1 MNLVQLSEQLK
12 DVPDNFLMTE
22 VQNPTGAY
30 PAYLIVSEMTRR
42 KRMRENAP
50 KQEPQTTVAEDLMSG
65 GIRAMQPQM
74 PQQMP
79 QQPGAAQAMAS
90 QMPMPQMP
98 QSPQEPQMMAAG
110 GLVAFEQGGPIRA
123 QTGLFV
129 DPTQTVSEPGSPLRF
144 KVRDYY
150 KSGIYNEIDE
160 LEKAGFTDA
169 QISQMD
175 PAQRTQTVQSI
186 RQESMGVPSGAELE
200 KRMAPAMAQPTP
212 QPLVQPRGAGGG
224 ASKIPPPPA
233 GPSTAAEAMRLA
245 TEITTASPPTYDR
258 AAEIIKLGAALP
270 DTASQA
276 MADYIGKQEGQMAG
290 QRESNLNMALMQAGL
305 GMMGSRARS
314 GIQGVA
320 EGGLEGLKSY
330 RQGMSDIQKGE
341 QQIELARMKMAE
353 AKDARQRGL
362 YDLAMKDEAL
372 GIDAFKLGQAAKAQG
387 ADILAKLGQT
397 EAYEKVGQLRG
408 SGRTADTI
416 PSPAEVKSVR
426 EQVTQELTTRLINSG
441 KKFTPNS
448 PEFMNAVEQEVANQ
462 FATRY
467 GKRYL
472 PSIVEASASQRGDFN
487 ALTAGP

>member
-110 GLVAFEQGGPIRA
+110 GLVAFEQGGPIRGQA
-123 QTGLFV
+123 GLLADLRRYV
-129 DPTQTVSEPGSPLRF
+129 LPYEDEERRAALDESVSEIGPYILGATSDIPFPRFTPLGADPESSPLGNLIRGRLSPTEDAAYVPPSNYAPPSKEPVISLQSLGVGKKKSETDIMLEMMAQQQAERDRQASKTGSP
-144 KVRDYY
+144 V
-150 KSGIYNEIDE
+150 
-160 LEKAGFTDA
+160 AT
-169 QISQMD
+169 
-175 PAQRTQTVQSI
+175 
-186 RQESMGVPSGAELE
+186 GAPP
-200 KRMAPAMAQPTP
+200 K
-212 QPLVQPRGAGGG
+212 GAG
-224 ASKIPPPPA
+224 ASKVTAPPPQT

-245 TEITTASPPTYDR
+245 TEITTARPPTYDR
-258 AAEIIKLGAALP
+258 EAEIIKLGAALP
-270 DTASQA
+270 DTASEA

-362 YDLAMKDEAL
+362 YDLAMKNEAL
-372 GIDAFKLGQAAKAQG
+372 SIDAYKLGQDAKAKG

-408 SGRTADTI
+408 RTADTI

-426 EQVTQELTTRLINSG
+426 EQVTQ
-441 KKFTPNS
+441 
-448 PEFMNAVEQEVANQ
+448 
-462 FATRY
+462 
-467 GKRYL
+467 
-472 PSIVEASASQRGDFN
+472 
-487 ALTAGP
+487 ALTAKFLNSGQKYDPLILQNT

>member
-212 QPLVQPRGAGGG
+212 QPLAPPKGAGSGGG
-224 ASKIPPPPA
+224 ARKVVPP
-233 GPSTAAEAMRLA
+233 GPGAEAIRIAQDLA
-245 TEITTASPPTYDR
+245 GATAPSYNR
-258 AAEIIKLGAALP
+258 EQGIEALRAALP
-270 DTASQA
+270 DTASTA
-276 MADYIGKQEGQMAG
+276 LADYIGKQEGQMAG

-305 GMMGSRARS
+305 GMMGSKARS

-330 RQGMSDIQKGE
+330 RQGMAELQKGE

-353 AKDARQRGL
+353 AKDARERGL
-362 YDLAMKDEAL
+362 FDLSLKEEANAA
-372 GIDAFKLGQAAKAQG
+372 DMFKQGQEAKYRAG
-387 ADILAKLGQT
+387 SILAAVESARRPT
-397 EAYEKVGQLRG
+397 
-408 SGRTADTI
+408 GRTADTI
-416 PSPAEVKSVR
+416 PSPAEVNSVR
-426 EQVTQELTTRLINSG
+426 AQVKEELTTRLINSG
-441 KKFTPNS
+441 QKFTPNS

-467 GKRYL
+467 GKIYR
-472 PSIVEASASQRGDFN
+472 PSIMEAPASQRGDFN
-487 ALTAGP
+487 AITAGP

>member
-98 QSPQEPQMMAAG
+98 QQMPQEPQMMAGG

-123 QTGLFV
+123 QSGLFANLEE
-129 DPTQTVSEPGSPLRF
+129 DMPVSFE
-144 KVRDYY
+144 
-150 KSGIYNEIDE
+150 DE
-160 LEKAGFTDA
+160 LESYRPRGFSALLGGPQGVGSGDVRYKLGQLGYTKETID
-169 QISQMD
+169 QMD
-175 PAQRTQTVQSI
+175 PAMQRMIIAKAQI
-186 RQESMGVPSGAELE
+186 PDN
-200 KRMAPAMAQPTP
+200 APAAPIAASVA
-212 QPLVQPRGAGGG
+212 PLAAPAPRAAPAPLAAPPRGAGG
-224 ASKIPPPPA
+224 ASKVATP
-233 GPSTAAEAMRLA
+233 GPGAEAIRISQELA
-245 TEITTASPPTYDR
+245 GATAPSYNRPQGIEALRT
-258 AAEIIKLGAALP
+258 ALP
-270 DTASQA
+270 DTASTA
-276 MADYIGKQEGQMAG
+276 LADYIGKQEGQMKG

-314 GIQGVA
+314 GIQGIA

-330 RQGMSDIQKGE
+330 RQGMAELQKGE
-341 QQIELARMKMAE
+341 QQIELARIKMAE
-353 AKDARQRGL
+353 AKDARERGL
-362 YDLAMKDEAL
+362 FDLSLKEEAN
-372 GIDAFKLGQAAKAQG
+372 ANEMFKQGQEAKYRAG
-387 ADILAKLGQT
+387 SILAAVESARRPT
-397 EAYEKVGQLRG
+397 
-408 SGRTADTI
+408 GRTADVT

-426 EQVTQELTTRLINSG
+426 EQVQQALTAQFLNSG
-441 KKFTPNS
+441 KKFDPNS
-448 PEFMNAVEQEVANQ
+448 PEFKNAVEQEIANQ
-462 FATRY
+462 FVTNY
-467 GKRYL
+467 GKIYR
-472 PSIVEASASQRGDFN
+472 PMMMGAPASQRGDFN
-487 ALTAGP
+487 AITAGP

>member
-212 QPLVQPRGAGGG
+212 QPLAQPRGAGGG

-258 AAEIIKLGAALP
+258 EAEIIKLGAALP

-372 GIDAFKLGQAAKAQG
+372 SVEAFKLGQDAKAKG

-397 EAYEKVGQLRG
+397 EAYERVGQLRG
-408 SGRTADTI
+408 RTADTT
-416 PSPAEVKSVR
+416 PSPAEVKVR
-426 EQVTQELTTRLINSG
+426 RKCGKELTT
-441 KKFTPNS
+441 
-448 PEFMNAVEQEVANQ
+448 
-462 FATRY
+462 
-467 GKRYL
+467 
-472 PSIVEASASQRGDFN
+472 D
-487 ALTAGP
+487 

>member
-129 DPTQTVSEPGSPLRF
+129 DPTQPYSEQGPPLRF
-144 KVRDYY
+144 KVRDVF
-150 KSGIYNEIDE
+150 KGGIYNEIDE

-169 QISQMD
+169 QIAQMD

-186 RQESMGVPSGAELE
+186 RQESRDVPSGAELE

-212 QPLVQPRGAGGG
+212 QPLAQPRGAGGG

-245 TEITTASPPTYDR
+245 TEITTARPPTYDR

-372 GIDAFKLGQAAKAQG
+372 SVQAFQLGQDAKAKG

-397 EAYEKVGQLRG
+397 EAYERAAKIR
-408 SGRTADTI
+408 GRTADTT
-416 PSPAEVKSVR
+416 PSPSEIDKAGEIAAK
-426 EQVTQELTTRLINSG
+426 QLTSIAIANKQSLDINSPQYMQQLELLKQQILAQSG
-441 KKFTPNS
+441 KIYNP
-448 PEFMNAVEQEVANQ
+448 MMI
-462 FATRY
+462 
-467 GKRYL
+467 G
-472 PSIVEASASQRGDFN
+472 ASASQRGDFN

>member
-98 QSPQEPQMMAAG
+98 QQMPQEPQMMAGG

-123 QTGLFV
+123 FDGLFV
-129 DPTQTVSEPGSPLRF
+129 DPTMPQPQSEDIFRKPLVPIPPQLQGTIGLSEAKDIQAGRYGTSEAAILSRF
-144 KVRDYY
+144 
-150 KSGIYNEIDE
+150 GI
-160 LEKAGFTDA
+160 T
-169 QISQMD
+169 
-175 PAQRTQTVQSI
+175 PQRVT
-186 RQESMGVPSGAELE
+186 
-200 KRMAPAMAQPTP
+200 PTP
-212 QPLVQPRGAGGG
+212 SAAPPKGASGGAGGG

-245 TEITTASPPTYDR
+245 TEITTARPPTYDR
-258 AAEIIKLGAALP
+258 AAEMIKLGAALP

-276 MADYIGKQEGQMAG
+276 MADYIGKQESQMAG

-372 GIDAFKLGQAAKAQG
+372 SVDAFKLGAASKAQG
-387 ADILAKLGQT
+387 ADILTKLAQT
-397 EAYEKVGQLRG
+397 EAYERAAQLRG

-426 EQVTQELTTRLINSG
+426 EQVTQALTAKFLNSG
-441 KKFTPNS
+441 QKYDPNS
-448 PEFMNAVEQEVANQ
+448 PEFKNAVEQEIANQ
-462 FATRY
+462 FATNY
-467 GKRYL
+467 GKMYRPML
-472 PSIVEASASQRGDFN
+472 ISGASQNRGDFN
-487 ALTAGP
+487 AITAGS

>member
-129 DPTQTVSEPGSPLRF
+129 DPTQTVSESGSPLRF
-144 KVRDYY
+144 KVRDVF
-150 KSGIYNEIDE
+150 KGGIYNEIDE

-169 QISQMD
+169 QIAQMD

-186 RQESMGVPSGAELE
+186 RQESRDVPSGAELE

-212 QPLVQPRGAGGG
+212 QPLAQSRGAGGG

-245 TEITTASPPTYDR
+245 TEITTARPPTYDR
-258 AAEIIKLGAALP
+258 KAEIIKLGAALP

-305 GMMGSRARS
+305 GMMGSKARS

-330 RQGMSDIQKGE
+330 RQGMSDIQK
-341 QQIELARMKMAE
+341 
-353 AKDARQRGL
+353 
-362 YDLAMKDEAL
+362 
-372 GIDAFKLGQAAKAQG
+372 
-387 ADILAKLGQT
+387 
-397 EAYEKVGQLRG
+397 V
-408 SGRTADTI
+408 
-416 PSPAEVKSVR
+416 
-426 EQVTQELTTRLINSG
+426 NS
-441 KKFTPNS
+441 
-448 PEFMNAVEQEVANQ
+448 
-462 FATRY
+462 R
-467 GKRYL
+467 
-472 PSIVEASASQRGDFN
+472 
-487 ALTAGP
+487 

>member
-1 MNLVQLSEQLK
+1 
-12 DVPDNFLMTE
+12 
-22 VQNPTGAY
+22 
-30 PAYLIVSEMTRR
+30 
-42 KRMRENAP
+42 
-50 KQEPQTTVAEDLMSG
+50 
-65 GIRAMQPQM
+65 
-74 PQQMP
+74 
-79 QQPGAAQAMAS
+79 
-90 QMPMPQMP
+90 MP

-169 QISQMD
+169 QIAQMD

-212 QPLVQPRGAGGG
+212 QPLAQPRGAGGG

-353 AKDARQRGL
+353 AKDARERGL
-362 YDLAMKDEAL
+362 FDLSLKEEAN
-372 GIDAFKLGQAAKAQG
+372 AANMYNQGQEAKYRAG
-387 ADILAKLGQT
+387 SILAAVESARRPT
-397 EAYEKVGQLRG
+397 
-408 SGRTADTI
+408 GRTADTI
-416 PSPAEVKSVR
+416 PSPAEVNSVR
-426 EQVTQELTTRLINSG
+426 AQVKEELTTRLINSG
-441 KKFTPNS
+441 QKFTPNS

-467 GKRYL
+467 GKIYR
-472 PSIVEASASQRGDFN
+472 PSIMEAPASQRGDFN
-487 ALTAGP
+487 AITAGS